1 MHQPTIFSAAAP
13 SPEEKNNQVKTK
25 KQTTKKQTTK
35 KQTTKKQTTKKQ
47 KKQKAKGVITVT
59 LGDSGENHVGNQ
71 QIGRMVEEGEG
82 FTYADF
88 VQAKA
93 NAEKL
98 GLTAEIIDL
107 RILLSEEDKARAAAQ
122 NKTIPPAYIIII
134 RDSIS
139 EDEADAIYT
148 ELTSFEWD
156 TKYFDTRRQRVLNKH
171 ARSNLCFDKYNQKA
185 DYENGK
191 GTIISWDRLPKLSK
205 AKLLISKIFGKKAK
219 TLIGEGNQYND
230 RTKNGIGFHGDA
242 ERRKIIA
249 LRLNE
254 RDENNDPG
262 TMKMCWS
269 WFHKYQPVGRKL
281 TKEIGHGWVY
291 AMCEVAG
298 GTNWKRGSQYTL
310 RHAAGG
316 DKYTKLKTEK

>member
-1 MHQPTIFSAAAP
+1 MSQPTIFNAP
-13 SPEEKNNQVKTK
+13 APETAK
-25 KQTTKKQTTK
+25 KQSKKTTKKPKAK
-35 KQTTKKQTTKKQ
+35 KP
-47 KKQKAKGVITVT
+47 KAKGVITVT
-59 LGDSGENHVGNQ
+59 FGDSGENHVGNQ
-71 QIGRMVEEGEG
+71 QIGHMVKEGEG
-82 FTYADF
+82 FTYQDF
-88 VQAKA
+88 VEAKS

-107 RILLSEEDKARAAAQ
+107 RILLTDEDKAAATQQ

-134 RDSIS
+134 KDGIS

-148 ELTSFEWD
+148 ELTRFEWD

-171 ARSNLCFDKYNQKA
+171 ARSNLCFDTTDQEA
-185 DYENGK
+185 DYERGK
-191 GTIISWDRLPKLSK
+191 GTIISWDRLPELSK
-205 AKLLISKIFGKKAK
+205 AKQMISEIFGKKAE
-219 TLIGEGNQYND
+219 TLIGEGNRYND

-269 WFHKYQPVGRKL
+269 WFYQSNPVGRKL
-281 TKEIGHGWVY
+281 TKEIGHGWIY

-298 GTNWKRGSQYTL
+298 GKNWKYRSRYTL

-316 DKYTKLKTEK
+316 DKYTTLKSEK